1 MRIIWALDSNCF
13 EAVLTPGVLWQKDL
27 DAVKAAGFRASGPPD
42 WRWQAM
48 NVKAVMKLRAN
59 KPESGLSISPEALA
73 KYMPQAEQEEKNEAV
88 KKQFA
93 EGRKA
98 LKKETKKKEVEVEV
112 QAATFELMLSEKG
125 YKDASDYPPYVSI
138 AKPFIPLDKSREYKL
153 CSNCGDEVETFLYA
167 KTEPEPEFCMWCQKT
182 LGEKK

>member
-1 MRIIWALDSNCF
+1 MRIIWALDGNCF
-13 EAVLTPGVLWQKDL
+13 EAVLTPGALWQKDL
-27 DAVKAAGFRASGPPD
+27 EAVKAAGFRASGPPD

-73 KYMPQAEQEEKNEAV
+73 KYTPQAEQETKNEEI
-88 KKQFA
+88 KKQLA

-98 LKKETKKKEVEVEV
+98 LKKETKQTKPKEDTILGRK
-112 QAATFELMLSEKG
+112 ADKG
-125 YKDASDYPPYVSI
+125 YLDASDFPPVESVS
-138 AKPFIPLDKSREYKL
+138 KPFILDMNREYKL

-167 KTEPEPEFCMWCQKT
+167 PTEPEPQYCIWCQKV
-182 LGEKK
+182 LDKI